1 MISRSQQVRAS
12 RMMLRGGRRRP
23 GESKNSVRG
32 VGPWLRHF
40 GTVQK
45 DFVAS
50 GLNQTRLSTRR
61 QCLLL
66 FFLPSHVCSSVRTR
80 LDYRSPGYSRECLA
94 LQDSELVSRL
104 RFPQALEVVP
114 ILLYVPVH
122 FSRITEDTS
131 TVSCHLCRSP
141 RGYDWITGSL

>member
-1 MISRSQQVRAS
+1 
-12 RMMLRGGRRRP
+12 MMLRGGRRRP

-80 LDYRSPGYSRECLA
+80 LDYRSPEYSRECLA
-94 LQDSELVSRL
+94 LRRL
-104 RFPQALEVVP
+104 GASFAPQVPAGFRGGAYLAVRPRALLP
-114 ILLYVPVH
+114 N
-122 FSRITEDTS
+122 S
-131 TVSCHLCRSP
+131 
-141 RGYDWITGSL
+141 